1 MSKVTLSTPWVSFAR
16 KIYCLFGRDP
26 EINITYLDEEP
37 EVVLYVDNPTK
48 AEALANELPTEKN
61 FGGTV
66 LKITV
71 VPSNKQDTPIDIYR
85 KIFTGNPILK
95 DIIVEDD
102 QTSFGFAH
110 VLFEKKVVQYFDD
123 CLNDPNNLETTLYED
138 LARDVFENTK
148 GVFFNTD
155 AEDDFEIWP

>member
-16 KIYCLFGRDP
+16 KLYCLFGQDP
-26 EINITYLDEEP
+26 EINIVYIDDEP
-37 EVVLYVDNPTK
+37 EVKLYVDNAIK
-48 AEALANELPTEKN
+48 ADALASKLPTEKN
-61 FGGTV
+61 FGGTI

-71 VPSNKQDTPIDIYR
+71 IPSNKQDAPIDIFR

-95 DIIVEDD
+95 DIIVNND
-102 QTSFGFAH
+102 QNAFGFAH

-123 CLNDPNNLETTLYED
+123 CLNDPNNLETTLYEN
-138 LARDVFENTK
+138 LARDVFENAD

-155 AEDDFEIWP
+155 AGNDFEIWP

>member
-26 EINITYLDEEP
+26 EINVVYIDDGP
-37 EVVLYVDNPTK
+37 EVKLYVDNAVK
-48 AEALANELPTEKN
+48 AEALANKLPTEKD
-61 FGGTV
+61 FGGTI

-71 VPSNKQDTPIDIYR
+71 IPSNKEDMPVDIFR

-95 DIIVEDD
+95 DIIVDND
-102 QTSFGFAH
+102 QAAFAFAH

-123 CLNDPNNLETTLYED
+123 CLNDPNNLKTTLYED
-138 LARDVFENTK
+138 LARDVFEDTN

-155 AEDDFEIWP
+155 AEDEFEIWP